1 MKDGTVAKNL
11 QGVDSRAVLAVSG
24 KVEAQKAALEGEGKE
39 EKEIQYSSFQTSF
52 SKEHGM
58 KTSRSDD
65 DM

>member
-1 MKDGTVAKNL
+1 M
-11 QGVDSRAVLAVSG
+11 QGVDSRKALVVPG

-39 EKEIQYSSFQTSF
+39 EEGIQYSSFQTSF

-58 KTSRSDD
+58 KTNRSDD